1 MKTYQLKQNLTQVY
15 ENYTHEDQAVW
26 KILFERQL
34 NLLKDIG
41 APEFLHALEKIGFF
55 PDKIPDFR
63 ETNAVLNNTT
73 GWTLEVVEGII
84 SESDFFE
91 LLSQKRFPATT
102 WLRKMSELDYLPEPD
117 MFHDVFGHVPL
128 LIDKQFSDFF
138 EAFGKLG
145 VKHKNDPQIVQM
157 LGRIYWFTI
166 EFGLM
171 QSTNGLKI
179 YGAGIL
185 SSNGESKY
193 AISAQPAHLPFDA
206 KVIMH
211 TAFENDKI
219 QETYFVIDS
228 FEQLYKSMP
237 LIQQVINE
245 FCGLDLIH
253 EAGLQDT

>member
-15 ENYTHEDQAVW
+15 ENYTTEDKAVW
-26 KILFERQL
+26 KTLFERQFE
-34 NLLKDIG
+34 LLKELA
-41 APEFLHALEKIGFF
+41 APEFLNALEKIGFV
-55 PDKIPDFR
+55 PDKIPDFA
-63 ETNAVLNNTT
+63 ETNAVLKNSS

-145 VKHKNDPQIVQM
+145 VKYKDELQIVQM

-166 EFGLM
+166 EFGLTK
-171 QSTNGLKI
+171 SKNDLRI

-185 SSNGESKY
+185 SSHGESKY
-193 AISAQPAHLPFDA
+193 SISDQPAHLPFDA
-206 KVIMH
+206 PTIMQTH
-211 TAFENDKI
+211 YENDKI
-219 QETYFVIDS
+219 QDKYFVIES
-228 FEQLYKSMP
+228 FEQLYESMP
-237 LIQQVINE
+237 LIQQVISEN
-245 FCGLDLIH
+245 LVL
-253 EAGLQDT
+253 T

>member
-15 ENYTHEDQAVW
+15 ENYTNEDKQVW

-34 NLLKDIG
+34 NLLKDIA
-41 APEFLHALEKIGFF
+41 APEFLNALDKIGFV

-63 ETNAVLNNTT
+63 ETNSILNKTT
-73 GWTLEVVEGII
+73 GWKLEVVEGII
-84 SESDFFE
+84 NESDFFE
-91 LLSQKRFPATT
+91 LLAQRHFPATT

-145 VKHKNDPQIVQM
+145 VKHKNDPRIVQM

-166 EFGLM
+166 EFGLIK
-171 QSTNGLKI
+171 SKKGLTI

-185 SSNGESKY
+185 SSHGESKY
-193 AISAQPAHLPFDA
+193 AISTEPSHLPFDA
-206 KVIMH
+206 KVIMQTH
-211 TAFENDKI
+211 FENDKI
-219 QETYFVIDS
+219 QDTYFVIDS
-228 FEQLYKSMP
+228 FEQLYQSMP
-237 LIQQVINE
+237 LIQQVISEN
-245 FCGLDLIH
+245 LVL
-253 EAGLQDT
+253 T